1 MLYIWLCL
9 HFIIGTFFKA
19 NTSIKSSLEEGIMEA
34 ILDLGDHTNTKKVMV
49 KENYENILSL
59 LKSL

>member
-1 MLYIWLCL
+1 
-9 HFIIGTFFKA
+9 
-19 NTSIKSSLEEGIMEA
+19 MEA

-49 KENYENILSL
+49 KENHENILSL